1 MRALEGLM
9 RMKVLGLVVLGVCLA
24 ASARVMTVT
33 NGQPDGNRH
42 PYAGVVI
49 QFSPDMPGF
58 VTVCSGSALS
68 STKFLTAAHCADP
81 SRPVFVSYKSGP
93 PFSLSKDFTPG
104 TFHPNPNW
112 CIACGPGLPGFDTH
126 DVAVVTLGKPVN
138 PGDFATLPAAG
149 VVDTLPMGTFVDI
162 VGYGVQGFIP
172 GGGRKQQVFLFT
184 RYFAPSQLIQSNNVA
199 SVEVDAARFCADLK
213 APHPHLA
220 IEALTGQ
227 GEVWWLN
234 GFESEAE
241 KQRVYDAYANNRP
254 LMAALAGI
262 GKRRQDVIATDVDI
276 FASYRA
282 DLSRGA
288 PWTIAGA
295 RFFVVTVTKDAD
307 RIDGPVFEPPAGGGG
322 HRPGALLDA
331 DRSCSQSHAHC
342 AGRHQGRD

>member
-42 PYAGVVI
+42 PYVGVVI
-49 QFSPDMPGF
+49 QFIPDMPGF

-162 VGYGVQGFIP
+162 VGYGVHGFIP

-199 SVEVDAARFCADLK
+199 SVEFIKLTANPSQGTGGVCFGDSGGPDVLSGTDIV
-213 APHPHLA
+213 LA
-220 IEALTGQ
+220 VNSYVT
-227 GEVWWLN
+227 N
-234 GFESEAE
+234 G
-241 KQRVYDAYANNRP
+241 N
-254 LMAALAGI
+254 
-262 GKRRQDVIATDVDI
+262 
-276 FASYRA
+276 
-282 DLSRGA
+282 
-288 PWTIAGA
+288 
-295 RFFVVTVTKDAD
+295 
-307 RIDGPVFEPPAGGGG
+307 
-322 HRPGALLDA
+322 
-331 DRSCSQSHAHC
+331 C
-342 AGRHQGRD
+342 AGVTYSNRVDLPDILSFINSF